1 MVIRHPLPLLTK
13 EVPRLAL
20 HRGQT
25 IILAQD
31 LHAPFADWDA
41 GWLATRARTKVL
53 SREFDEYADALSLVR
68 PNWQQVI
75 AAARTQRINVLYSCL
90 GYRPPHAPSAF
101 QTATNWL
108 WDLNGPAGQFPADL
122 QPRSAEPVYAKPG
135 WSALGNSEFCTY
147 LAAQQVANVILLG
160 IMLEFGL
167 RQTALALADQ
177 GIGVLIVS
185 DGVVPLTQAGG
196 KQAAGELGHGL
207 TKLRTTGELL
217 ALLDRL
223 STEETVF
230 V

>member
-25 IILAQD
+25 IVLAQD

-41 GWLATRARTKVL
+41 GWLATRARSKVL
-53 SREFDEYADALSLVR
+53 LREFDEYADALALMR
-68 PNWQQVI
+68 PNWQQVL
-75 AAARTQRINVLYSCL
+75 AAARVQRITVVYSCL
-90 GYRPPHAPSAF
+90 GYQPPQPPSIF

-108 WDLNGPAGQFPADL
+108 WDLSGPAGQFPLDLLPQPAD
-122 QPRSAEPVYAKPG
+122 AIYAKPG

-160 IMLEFGL
+160 TMLEFGL

>member
-25 IILAQD
+25 IVLAQD
-31 LHAPFADWDA
+31 LHAPLTDWAD
-41 GWLATRARTKVL
+41 GWLARRARAKVL
-53 SREFDEYADALSLVR
+53 LREVDEYADALALLR
-68 PNWQQVI
+68 PNWQQVLI
-75 AAARTQRINVLYSCL
+75 AARVQQIKVVYSCL
-90 GYRPPHAPSAF
+90 GYQPPHAPSAF

-160 IMLEFGL
+160 TMLEFGL

-185 DGVVPLTQAGG
+185 DGVVPLTQVGG

-217 ALLDRL
+217 MLFARL
-223 STEETVF
+223 EKEEPVY

>member
-1 MVIRHPLPLLTK
+1 LL
-13 EVPRLAL
+13 
-20 HRGQT
+20 
-25 IILAQD
+25 
-31 LHAPFADWDA
+31 
-41 GWLATRARTKVL
+41 
-53 SREFDEYADALSLVR
+53 REFDEYADALALVQ
-68 PNWQQVI
+68 PNWQQVLT
-75 AAARTQRINVLYSCL
+75 AARAQQMKIVYSCL
-90 GYRPPHAPSAF
+90 GYQPPQPPSIL

-108 WDLNGPAGQFPADL
+108 WDLSGPAGQFPPDL
-122 QPRSAEPVYAKPG
+122 QPQPAELIYAKPG

-160 IMLEFGL
+160 TMLEFGL

-196 KQAAGELGHGL
+196 KQAAGELGHGM

-217 ALLDRL
+217 ALLDQL
-223 STEETVF
+223 STEETVL

>member
-13 EVPRLAL
+13 EVPRLVL
-20 HRGQT
+20 HRRQT
-25 IILAQD
+25 IVLAQD
-31 LHAPFADWDA
+31 LHAPFTDWDA
-41 GWLATRARTKVL
+41 GWLATQARAKVL
-53 SREFDEYADALSLVR
+53 LREFDEYADALALVR
-68 PNWQQVI
+68 PNWQQVL
-75 AAARTQRINVLYSCL
+75 AAARAQQMKVVYSCL
-90 GYRPPHAPSAF
+90 GYQPPQAPSIF

-108 WDLNGPAGQFPADL
+108 WDLSGPAGQFPVDL
-122 QPRSAEPVYAKPG
+122 QPRPAEPIYAKPS
-135 WSALGNSEFCTY
+135 WSALGNSAFCTY
-147 LAAQQVANVILLG
+147 LAAPPIATVILLG
-160 IMLEFGL
+160 TMLEFGL

-217 ALLDRL
+217 MLLARL
-223 STEETVF
+223 EKEETVY